1 MRENPF
7 EVFRKLSLFANV
19 DDEVISNLAMTS
31 LFHSFPEGVELIRA
45 GDRFS
50 FLYGLVKGKV
60 EAKAEHNGVETIL
73 YIVRPSHCFAHSS
86 VLLDEP
92 AFSSYVTVERSD
104 ILMIPADSIRHA
116 VRSENGFACRFACEL
131 ARTTSLS
138 AREILNQKLRS
149 AVERL
154 AIRIL
159 REQKNAPDTNVVD
172 FGLSKRQLAAAVGA
186 SPETLSRALNVLRNS
201 GVDVNGNRFIVVDH
215 DALRDLARPT
225 LHMDG
230 PI

>member
-1 MRENPF
+1 MRENPL
-7 EVFRKLSLFANV
+7 EIVRKLSLFSGV
-19 DDEVISNLAMTS
+19 EDEVIEHLALTS
-31 LFHSFPEGVELIRA
+31 LYHSFPEGVELIRA

-50 FLYGLVKGKV
+50 FLYGLTRGKV
-60 EAKAEHNGVETIL
+60 ESKAQHNGVETIL
-73 YIVRPSHCFAHSS
+73 YIVRPGFCFAHSS

-92 AFSSYVTVERSD
+92 AFASSVTVERSD
-104 ILMIPADSIRHA
+104 ILMIPADSVRHA
-116 VRSENGFACRFACEL
+116 VRNTNGLSYRFACEL

-201 GVDVNGNRFIVVDH
+201 GVDVSGNRFVVLDPS
-215 DALRDLARPT
+215 ALRDLARPA